1 MSACASALLY
11 AGRRLLLHAI
21 LHGPWAR
28 EPTRITVLLYP
39 PPYFSKKN
47 GAHIS
52 SPHNHS
58 SQIGHFTAYNF
69 ARDLGRET
77 SQNCCSTPPPYVPKW
92 KNLLQAMYMGFGHKK
107 IFKLLQTNAAWDL
120 LSCETMKVAIV
131 CSEIPFLKP
140 LCCPVG

>member
-1 MSACASALLY
+1 MPACANALFY
-11 AGRRLLLHAI
+11 AGRGLLLHAI

-28 EPTRITVLLYP
+28 EPTRIAVLLYP

-58 SQIGHFTAYNF
+58 TQIGHFTAYNF
-69 ARDLGRET
+69 AWDLGKGN
-77 SQNCCSTPPPYVPKW
+77 QPGLLSTPPPYVPKW
-92 KNLLQAMYMGFGHKK
+92 EDLLQAFYMGFGHKK
-107 IFKLLQTNAAWDL
+107 IFETASNKRSLG
-120 LSCETMKVAIV
+120 SCKIMKVANV

-140 LCCPVG
+140 LFCPVG